1 MPRSSDREIC
11 HYDILPG
18 NRYPFGATFDEKGV
32 NFAIW
37 CGAATGAELLLFE
50 SCESR
55 IPFQV
60 IKLDPEVNHTYFCWH
75 VYVVGLQPGVFYGW
89 RIDGPT
95 DTERTGHR
103 YDKDKIL
110 VDPVART
117 ISDVLWERGRAIQP
131 GENTETSIRAMVIE
145 EDGYDWEGDAP
156 LNHPSEEMVIYE
168 MHVGGFTRDSSSGV
182 LHPGSFSGIIEK
194 IPYLTALG
202 ITDIE
207 LMPVMAFDEQCVPES
222 TNSLGLDNY
231 WGYSTHSFF
240 APHPGYCIDVDC
252 RDHIREFRDMVK
264 ALHRAGIGVIMD
276 VAFNHTAEG
285 GNDGPIINFK
295 GFGNAG
301 FYHLDPYNRSVYK
314 DFTGCG
320 NTVNCSHPVIS
331 RFIVECLEYWVR
343 EMHVDGFR
351 FDLASVLVR
360 DMDGIPKRF
369 APTPWHIEFSR
380 ILANTKIIAEAW
392 DAAGLYQVGGFPG
405 FRWAEW
411 NGRYRDVIRRFVRG
425 EGGLIGEVA
434 TRISGSSDLY
444 EGDGR
449 LPCNSINFVTCHD
462 GFTLQD
468 LVSFNEK
475 HNEANGDENR
485 DGSNDNLSWNCGKE
499 GEADDRDIVAL
510 RLRQVRNF
518 MAILLL
524 SQGVPMLLY
533 GDEVLR
539 TQQGNNNAYCQNNEI
554 SWFSWDLTYKN
565 SDMLR
570 FVREMISFRR
580 RHPCLMRTRFLKGV
594 TPRGA
599 SFSDITWHGVR
610 LREPSWENPDSQFL
624 AFTLGSVGI
633 DEEDLH
639 IILNMSGEEFD
650 VSLPDPMGKVW
661 YCAVDTANQ
670 PPDEIMVTQR
680 QHAISEGQYH
690 VRSRSVTVFERR

>member
-1 MPRSSDREIC
+1 MEKAAERDTGTYEIR
-11 HYDILPG
+11 PG
-18 NRYPFGATFDEKGV
+18 SRYPFGTVFDGRGV

-55 IPFQV
+55 VPFQ
-60 IKLDPEVNHTYFCWH
+60 IIQLDPEVNHTYFCWH

-89 RIDGPT
+89 RLDGPT
-95 DTERTGHR
+95 DTARTGHR
-103 YDKDKIL
+103 FDKEKVL

-117 ISDVLWERGRAIQP
+117 VSDILWDRGRAIQP
-131 GENTETSIRAMVIE
+131 GENTDSSIRAMVIE
-145 EDGYDWEGDAP
+145 EDGYDWEGDTP

-168 MHVGGFTRDSSSGV
+168 MHVGGFTRHSSSGV
-182 LHPGSFSGIIEK
+182 SHPGSFSGIIEK
-194 IPYLTALG
+194 IPYLKALG

-207 LMPVMAFDEQCVPES
+207 LMPIMAFDEQCVPES
-222 TNSLGLDNY
+222 TSSLGLDNY

-240 APHPGYCIDVDC
+240 APHPGYCIDMNC
-252 RDHIREFRDMVK
+252 RNHVTEFRDMVK
-264 ALHRAGIGVIMD
+264 AIHKAGIGVIMD

-380 ILANTKIIAEAW
+380 ILANTKMIAEAW

-449 LPCNSINFVTCHD
+449 LPCNSVNFITCHD
-462 GFTLQD
+462 GFTLHD
-468 LVSFNEK
+468 LVSYNEK
-475 HNEANGDENR
+475 HNEANGDGNR
-485 DGSNDNLSWNCGKE
+485 DGSDDNFSWNCGEE
-499 GEADDRDIVAL
+499 GETGNRVIAEL
-510 RLRQVRNF
+510 RSRQAKNF
-518 MAILLL
+518 IAILLL

-533 GDEVLR
+533 GDEALR
-539 TQQGNNNAYCQNNEI
+539 TQRGNNNAYCQDNEL
-554 SWFSWDLTYKN
+554 SWFDWNIVEKN
-565 SDMLR
+565 KEMLR
-570 FVREMISFRR
+570 FVKEMISLRK
-580 RHPCLMRTRFLKGV
+580 RHPSLMRTRFLKGV
-594 TPRGA
+594 TPKGA
-599 SFSDITWHGVR
+599 TSADITWHGVR
-610 LREPSWENPDSQFL
+610 LREPPWENPESQFL
-624 AFTLGSVGI
+624 AFTLGAVGI

-639 IILNMSGEEFD
+639 VVLNMSGEEFD
-650 VSLPDPMGKVW
+650 VSLPDPMGKLW
-661 YCAVDTANQ
+661 HRAVDTAKPSPEDITELGKQ
-670 PPDEIMVTQR
+670 
-680 QHAISEGQYH
+680 AISEGQYH
-690 VRSRSVTVFERR
+690 ALSRSVIVFERR